1 MTGTD
6 LCVNK
11 PHCAAASKC
20 LAIMVTKKG
29 QSRSYLNHL
38 LFRQVQFVS
47 HCSLFN
53 VFKIHLQPRYLRT
66 ECRMY
71 KRPLFVHNVS

>member
-11 PHCAAASKC
+11 PH
-20 LAIMVTKKG
+20 

-38 LFRQVQFVS
+38 VFIKKIQVLNVLNMVFTLHFFLFKMQFVS
-47 HCSLFN
+47 
-53 VFKIHLQPRYLRT
+53 
-66 ECRMY
+66 
-71 KRPLFVHNVS
+71 

>member
-11 PHCAAASKC
+11 PH
-20 LAIMVTKKG
+20 

-38 LFRQVQFVS
+38 VFRHNHFITQG
-47 HCSLFN
+47 N
-53 VFKIHLQPRYLRT
+53 YKATLRG
-66 ECRMY
+66 Y
-71 KRPLFVHNVS
+71 